1 MDSIDYNILK
11 LLKNDGRISHEK
23 IAQVVKLSRPA
34 VRSRIVAME
43 QAGIIEG
50 YSTLVNYDAFGF
62 NIRVFVY
69 VKVMNMSYK
78 NVIRAIYD
86 AVPNQLMIEEYFR
99 ISGEWCILLH
109 VMCHSQENITTFVDE
124 ILRIESVVATNTVFI
139 FKS

>member
-11 LLKNDGRISHEK
+11 ILKDDGRISHEK
-23 IAQVVKLSRPA
+23 IAREVKLSRPA

-50 YSTLVNYDAFGF
+50 YSTLVNYDELGF
-62 NIRVFVY
+62 SIQVFVY
-69 VKVMNMSYK
+69 VKVMSMSYK

-86 AVPNQLMIEEYFR
+86 AVPNQLMIEKHFR
-99 ISGEWCILLH
+99 IAGEWCLLLH
-109 VMCHSQENITTFVDE
+109 VMCHSQEDITTFVDE